1 MSQNSPNL
9 DLPFLQPAQAQKHV
23 THNEALGR
31 LDIVVQLRLQ
41 QTGATTPP
49 ATPADGEVYALGAG
63 ASGAWAGQD
72 DMLAV
77 WLDGVWQFLAPQT
90 GWRAWDISTAQLM
103 VRDESGW
110 IVPQPA
116 LDNLDGVGIGTSAD
130 ATNRLS
136 VQAPATLLSHDGADH
151 RLTVN
156 KAATGDTASLLFQS
170 GWTGH
175 AEMGL
180 TGQDAFSIKVSNDGA
195 TWTDAL
201 RLAGATGHATGRA
214 VQSDDTDAT
223 QGRLLTVGAFGLGQT
238 GTGPAITD
246 IDATDLPAGT
256 FRYLT
261 GSPGAASLPPALQSG
276 DGVVRI
282 ERHDASLLRQ
292 TVWRNDFLGGLWAR
306 IYSGGTWGVWRLI
319 YDHSTILGPVSE
331 SGGLPTGAL
340 IEQGSN
346 ADGTYLRFA
355 DGTQIC
361 SRQFVSAASSHA
373 WTFPLAFVTGSTPAL
388 QALPRHATAPRI
400 LTENE
405 DLSATGVSFNVWD
418 TSGAAA
424 PAQIHASAIGRWF

>member
-1 MSQNSPNL
+1 MSQISPNL

-23 THNEALGR
+23 THNEALRR

-41 QTGATTPP
+41 QAGATTPP
-49 ATPADGEVYALGAG
+49 AAPADGEVYALGTG

-77 WLDGVWQFLAPQT
+77 WLDGIWQFIAPQA
-90 GWRAWDISTAQLM
+90 GWRAWDIAGARLLA
-103 VRDESGW
+103 RDASGW
-110 IVPQPA
+110 IAPQPV

-156 KAATGDTASLLFQS
+156 KAAAGDTASLLFQS

-180 TGQDAFSIKVSNDGA
+180 SGQDTFSIKVSNDGT
-195 TWTDAL
+195 TWTEAL
-201 RLAGATGHATGRA
+201 RLADDTGHASGSA
-214 VQSDDTDAT
+214 VQSDSTDAT
-223 QGRLLTVGAFGLGQT
+223 GGRLLTVGAFGLGET
-238 GTGPAITD
+238 ATGPTVSD
-246 IDATDLPAGT
+246 IDATDIPAGNYRYLTSTPGSGSLPAG
-256 FRYLT
+256 
-261 GSPGAASLPPALQSG
+261 LQNSNG
-276 DGVVRI
+276 IIRI
-282 ERHDASLLRQ
+282 ERYNAAVLRQ
-292 TVWRNDFLGGLWAR
+292 TAWRNNFQNGIWLR
-306 IYSGGTWGVWRLI
+306 TYSGGAWGEWRQV
-319 YDHSTILGPVSE
+319 YDHATILGTVSE
-331 SGGLPTGAL
+331 SSGQPTGAL

-346 ADGTYLRFA
+346 ADGDYLRFA
-355 DGTQIC
+355 DGSQIC